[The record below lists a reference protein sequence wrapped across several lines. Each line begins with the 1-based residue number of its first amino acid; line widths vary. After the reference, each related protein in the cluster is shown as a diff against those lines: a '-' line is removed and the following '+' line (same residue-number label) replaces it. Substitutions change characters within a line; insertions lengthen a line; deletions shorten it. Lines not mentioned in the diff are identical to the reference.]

1 MAKIKAGSV
10 DLLLTDPPYNVLS
23 SGVVS
28 WEKDIDVEGLE
39 REACR
44 VLKPNG
50 AFATFASWQLWFSML
65 QEFKQLKFYYEVIV
79 KRSNYFAGP
88 YKKRP
93 VNAHEYFLVFYR
105 DRKGLYFDER
115 AIGTFAEPY
124 SRGKSFASGVNRSH
138 GLSEGAEEHV
148 HNNTDGFRKPISVMD
163 MRAKNH
169 FRHDERTEHP
179 TQKDAEFVARWVKA
193 LCPPNGVVLDPFMG
207 SGTTGVAARQAGRR
221 FMGLSFARNIT
232 ELRKDVLR
240 R

>member
-1 MAKIKAGSV
+1 MTTHVLLQGDAIAEMAKIKAGSV

-148 HNNTDGFRKPISVMD
+148 HNNTDGFRKPIS
-163 MRAKNH
+163 
-169 FRHDERTEHP
+169 RHGHASEKP
-179 TQKDAEFVARWVKA
+179 LPAR
-193 LCPPNGVVLDPFMG
+193 
-207 SGTTGVAARQAGRR
+207 
-221 FMGLSFARNIT
+221 
-232 ELRKDVLR
+232 
-240 R
+240 